1 MRGETPTHTHKGK
14 GGHNL
19 GGMHGKIEGV
29 KGTRP
34 SMCSIG
40 NIEEVRGGGETAF
53 QGLNLKPEFVG
64 NSLGGGP
71 GGEN

>member
-14 GGHNL
+14 GGHSL
-19 GGMHGKIEGV
+19 GGMHGEIEGV

-34 SMCSIG
+34 SLCSIG
-40 NIEEVRGGGETAF
+40 TIEEVEGGGETAF

-64 NSLGGGP
+64 YSLGEGP
-71 GGEN
+71 VWEN